1 MASLALSPLER
12 DVRIAAAEMLVALC
26 EALPSMCLKLPGF
39 VERVLDMLLAFAVRS
54 TDDLTRPPTPT
65 LTPTLTQPQPQPQP

>member
-39 VERVLDMLLAFAVRS
+39 VERVLDMLLPFAVRS
-54 TDDLTRPPTPT
+54 TTTSPD
-65 LTPTLTQPQPQPQP
+65 PQPQP